1 MGANA
6 EQESASPPSFDFD
19 RVSMLIVELEREIA
33 KAPADA
39 PGLQD
44 LRDEMETLKNVLRSP
59 KAKHHW
65 VGDGLRSIRDAV
77 RAVKSEIMT
86 DSPTI
91 AEIGRILGM

>member
-1 MGANA
+1 
-6 EQESASPPSFDFD
+6 
-19 RVSMLIVELEREIA
+19 
-33 KAPADA
+33 
-39 PGLQD
+39 
-44 LRDEMETLKNVLRSP
+44 METLKNVLRSP

-65 VGDGLRSIRDAV
+65 VGDGLHSIRDAV